1 MAQWRDR
8 LRWRRECKP
17 GAEQAGRSRELL
29 DRIAE
34 EERARSL
41 EDWPEPGVAP
51 EQAAALDAAERRLAA
66 GDAREALAASE
77 KLTASRPA
85 WRAARWLEARALEA
99 VGRVDEEARELRA
112 LTQLAPSHALAWR
125 KLGEI
130 LAEQGGLL
138 EAGSADEALRHALA
152 PGPSGPG
159 RGTFRARVALRQGR
173 AQDAQ
178 RALER
183 SERAGGRGPAA
194 AGLEA
199 LALAH

>member
-1 MAQWRDR
+1 MAQARDR
-8 LRWRRECKP
+8 LQWLPELKPSADQARRM
-17 GAEQAGRSRELL
+17 RELL

-138 EAGSADEALRHALA
+138 EADRADEALRHALA
-152 PGPSGPG
+152 LEPSWTELWLVRPRVAPPPGPP
-159 RGTFRARVALRQGR
+159 
-173 AQDAQ
+173 
-178 RALER
+178 
-183 SERAGGRGPAA
+183 PAA
-194 AGLEA
+194 ARP
-199 LALAH
+199 LARIARSG